1 MNKDLF
7 IEYSKETEPD
17 KRDKYCAWKTAIGLQ
32 DVDGLKP
39 SDYLIKM
46 AKRNIEGDITIDEV
60 QNLLN
65 TYYEENSKRADKDRT
80 QEADNV
86 SARITKLLSER
97 AFSFTS
103 TEYISIHKKLFAG
116 IYNHAGIIR
125 DYNITKKEWVLDG
138 ETVIYGTASEIK
150 DTINYDI
157 SEEKKF
163 IYQGLSSNEIIHH
176 LAEFVAGLW
185 QIHPFKEGNTR
196 TTAVF
201 FIKYLRTLGYDVTND
216 IFAENAWY
224 FRNALV
230 RANYN
235 DLKNDIHATMEFLE
249 LFLRNLLLNE
259 NNKLS
264 NRSMHIS
271 YKSEKVDIEAPK
283 VDIGAPKV
291 DIGAPKVDI
300 EGICKDRIR
309 DITQKSIQHIIKM
322 YDKYT
327 TVGYFGRSDI
337 AELLNLSPAMTSRLL
352 KTLSDKQIIEPVKG
366 LGKGKYRFLINS

>member
-1 MNKDLF
+1 MEKDPF
-7 IEYSKETEPD
+7 IEYSKETEPS
-17 KRDKYCAWKTAIGLQ
+17 KREKCYVWKTAIGLQ
-32 DVDGLKP
+32 DVDGLKT
-39 SDYLIKM
+39 SDYLIET

-60 QNLLN
+60 QGLLD
-65 TYYEENSKRADKDRT
+65 TYYEENGKRTDKDRT

-86 SARITKLLSER
+86 SARITKLLSEK

-103 TEYISIHKKLFAG
+103 TEYISIHKKLFTG
-116 IYNHAGIIR
+116 IYDHAGLIR

-138 ETVIYGTASEIK
+138 QTVIYGTASEIK

-163 IYQGLSSNEIIHH
+163 TYQGLSSQDIIVH
-176 LAEFVAGLW
+176 LAKFVSGLW
-185 QIHPFKEGNTR
+185 QIHPFREGNTR

-235 DLKNDIHATMEFLE
+235 DLKNDIHATTEYLE

-259 NNKLS
+259 NNTLS

-271 YKSEKVDIEAPK
+271 HKLDKKVDIHTTEVDIEIPK
-283 VDIGAPKV
+283 VDIGY
-291 DIGAPKVDI
+291 
-300 EGICKDRIR
+300 ICKNKIPG
-309 DITQKSIQHIIKM
+309 ITAKSIQHVIKM

-327 TVGYFGRSDI
+327 TVGCFGRSDI
-337 AELLNLSPAMTSRLL
+337 IALLNLSPAMTSRLL
-352 KTLSDKQIIEPVKG
+352 KTLLDNHITEPVKG
-366 LGKGKYRFLINS
+366 LGKGKYRFSTKHND